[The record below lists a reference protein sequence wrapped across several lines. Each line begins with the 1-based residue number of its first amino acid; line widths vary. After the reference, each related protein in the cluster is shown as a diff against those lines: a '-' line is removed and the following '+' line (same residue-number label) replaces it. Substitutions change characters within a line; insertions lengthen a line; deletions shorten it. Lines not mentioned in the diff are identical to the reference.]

1 MAVPNASGKGLKL
14 FFFSFQAAHARVR
27 VVADRSTIFKKK
39 SNTLAQRYVQRSYRL
54 LRFANIMTLRRR

>member
-27 VVADRSTIFKKK
+27 VVADRSTIFKK
-39 SNTLAQRYVQRSYRL
+39 
-54 LRFANIMTLRRR
+54 I